1 MTTYR
6 YSAYDSEGKLRRGRI
21 DGASSESALKE
32 LSLQGLVV
40 VEIAA
45 EERKRTVSGRPLS
58 LASHVLFCKSL
69 SAYLKSGLPVT
80 DALEMLRRQTPD
92 KRLGEAYSALL
103 EAVQGGRRLGAAMR
117 DQGVFREGL
126 IGMAESGET
135 SGSLVEILLKGSE
148 VYQSELRL
156 RRKVQSALVYPA
168 VMVVVGLGV
177 IAFLLTYVV
186 PRLTALFSDIGQAL
200 PLPTRVLLALSAGAK
215 VAGLPLLVG
224 AFVLALLVRRGK
236 VKLRLP
242 FLRGL
247 RERISLS
254 LVFSH
259 LSTLVSSG
267 IPLVQA
273 VQMTAPMDANRERW
287 KEVAQSVREG
297 YRFAQALDRQGSFPD
312 DVVYV
317 VRVGEMGAEL
327 SEALERVA
335 ENSWEMAESQMERLA
350 SLVEPLLILFL
361 GGAVGFVV
369 VAILLPI
376 FDLSGLVK

>member
-1 MTTYR
+1 
-6 YSAYDSEGKLRRGRI
+6 
-21 DGASSESALKE
+21 
-32 LSLQGLVV
+32 
-40 VEIAA
+40 
-45 EERKRTVSGRPLS
+45 
-58 LASHVLFCKSL
+58 
-69 SAYLKSGLPVT
+69 
-80 DALEMLRRQTPD
+80 MLRRQTPD

-215 VAGLPLLVG
+215 VAGLPLLIG